1 MQGIGKSLIIV
12 SILVGLFVVKSSYYI
27 VSEGKQVI
35 ITQFGK
41 PVGDPVT
48 DAGLHFKKPFVQDA
62 RYVDKRILEWDGY
75 PNQIPTKDKKYIS
88 VDTTARWKI
97 TDALKFIQTVQSER
111 GAKARLDAVLDAST
125 RDVISNHNLV
135 EAVRT
140 SNNILDTIKLKKI
153 AKDKAIKAG
162 TVNEAVEEEVTGEIK
177 PILTGREKLSVK
189 IAEAASAELHE
200 FGIEL
205 IDVQLR
211 RISYESSVEKKVYE
225 RMISERQR
233 IAQKIRSIGLG
244 EQAKIEG
251 RLSRDLRT
259 IESLAYR
266 KAQEVRGKA
275 DAKAARISSNAFNQ
289 NPKFYEFIRTMQAYE
304 KSLKDDTNFL
314 MSADSDFLRY
324 LRKQ

>member
-1 MQGIGKSLIIV
+1 MQGLGKGIGVIVLIAGF
-12 SILVGLFVVKSSYYI
+12 ILVKSSCYI
-27 VSEGKQVI
+27 LTEGKQVI

-41 PVGDPVT
+41 PVGNPVT
-48 DAGLHFKKPFVQDA
+48 DAGIHFKKPFVQEA

-75 PNQIPTKDKKYIS
+75 PNQIPTKDKKYIA
-88 VDTTARWKI
+88 VDTTARWKVV
-97 TDALKFIQTVQSER
+97 DALKFIQTVQSER

-140 SNNILDTIKLKKI
+140 SNNILDTLKKKKEAQQKI
-153 AKDKAIKAG
+153 MDAGGDAI
-162 TVNEAVEEEVTGEIK
+162 EEEVTGEIE
-177 PILTGREKLSVK
+177 PIKTGREKLSLK
-189 IAEAASAELHE
+189 IAAAATAELKD

-211 RISYESSVEKKVYE
+211 RISYEASVEKKVYE

-233 IAQKIRSIGLG
+233 IAQKIKSIGLG
-244 EQAKIEG
+244 EQSKIEG
-251 RLSRDLRT
+251 RIARDLRT
-259 IESLAYR
+259 IQSLAYR

-275 DAKAARISSNAFNQ
+275 DATAANISAKAFNQ
-289 NPKFYEFIRTMQAYE
+289 NPKFYEFIRTMEAYS

-314 MSADSDFLRY
+314 LSADSDFLKY

>member
-1 MQGIGKSLIIV
+1 MQGIGKILGIVVFFVALIV
-12 SILVGLFVVKSSYYI
+12 LKSSYFI
-27 VSEGKQVI
+27 LSEGKQVI

-41 PVGDPVT
+41 PIGAPIT
-48 DAGLHFKKPFVQDA
+48 AAGIHFKTPFVQEA

-75 PNQIPTKDKKYIS
+75 PNLIPTKDKKYIA

-97 TDALKFIQTVQSER
+97 VDALMFIQTVQSER

-140 SNNILDTIKLKKI
+140 SNNILDTIKEKKI
-153 AKDKAIKAG
+153 AMQKIADAGGDAI
-162 TVNEAVEEEVTGEIK
+162 EEEVTGEIE
-177 PILTGREKLSVK
+177 PIKTGREMLSIK
-189 IAEAASAELHE
+189 IAEAASSELKD

-211 RISYESSVEKKVYE
+211 RISYEASVQKKVYE
-225 RMISERQR
+225 RMISERQK

-244 EQAKIEG
+244 EQSKIEG
-251 RLSRDLRT
+251 RISRDLRT

-275 DAKAARISSNAFNQ
+275 DAKAARISANAFNQ
-289 NPKFYEFIRTMQAYE
+289 NPQFYEFIRTMEAYE
-304 KSLKDDTNFL
+304 KSLTADTNFL
-314 MSADSDFLRY
+314 LSSDSEFLKY